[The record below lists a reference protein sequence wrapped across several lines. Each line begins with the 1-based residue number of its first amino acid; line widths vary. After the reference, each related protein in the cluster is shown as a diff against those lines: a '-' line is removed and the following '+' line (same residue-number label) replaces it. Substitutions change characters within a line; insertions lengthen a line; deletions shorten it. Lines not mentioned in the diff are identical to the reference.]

1 MPKFIVT
8 VSEQST
14 VCYFVEAQ
22 DEAEAEE
29 IYWDGFPYK
38 QTGVAD
44 TEIIDVEREETN
56 DEKE

>member
-29 IYWDGFPYK
+29 IYWDGFPCK
-38 QTGVAD
+38 QTGVSD

-56 DEKE
+56 NE

>member
-14 VCYFVEAQ
+14 ICYFVEAQ

-44 TEIIDVEREETN
+44 TEIIDVEREEQQ
-56 DEKE
+56 